1 MDTEGNCKVEEPLL
15 KNDQEQ
21 GVRVTLFFQANI
33 QTLSLLI
40 AFGSTYHHLTSLMRD
55 TIDGSSEK
63 TPCKSGVHS
72 PVPVE
77 DLDSY
82 HPTSRIHI
90 VNVLHEVK
98 ITKPSDQKVTRTFL
112 NILIRLQSCYCMIT
126 HGLRDAYVTLTWL

>member
-1 MDTEGNCKVEEPLL
+1 MGAL
-15 KNDQEQ
+15 K
-21 GVRVTLFFQANI
+21 
-33 QTLSLLI
+33 
-40 AFGSTYHHLTSLMRD
+40 
-55 TIDGSSEK
+55 K

-77 DLDSY
+77 DLDSH
-82 HPTSRIHI
+82 HPTSRIYI

-112 NILIRLQSCYCMIT
+112 NNLIRLQSCYCMIT